1 MPLDVEAITQRL
13 RDFRDAR
20 DWAQFHN
27 AKDLALGL
35 SIEASELVEAFLW
48 KTPEEV
54 DRRRVEEELADV
66 FLFVLLLADKYG
78 FDLEKIALAKI
89 ARNGEKYPVEKARG
103 TARKYDEL

>member
-13 RDFRDAR
+13 REFRDAR

-35 SIEASELVEAFLW
+35 SIEASELVETFLW
-48 KTPEEV
+48 KAPEEV
-54 DRRRVEEELADV
+54 DGRRVEEELADV

-89 ARNGEKYPVEKARG
+89 AKNGEKYPVEKARG

>member
-13 RDFRDAR
+13 REFRDAR

-27 AKDLALGL
+27 AKDLAMGL
-35 SIEASELVEAFLW
+35 SIEASELLETFLW
-48 KTPEEV
+48 KAPEDV
-54 DRRRVEEELADV
+54 DRGRVEEELADV

-78 FDLEKIALAKI
+78 FDLGEIALGKI
-89 ARNGEKYPVEKARG
+89 ARNAEKYPVEKARG